1 MCMQI
6 LCDLTLYLVQAAY
19 YNMRIM
25 SSKGA
30 VGFEHFYA
38 AMYGTRWATL
48 KAALLADKQHIAIT
62 NPHSGFVAGS
72 SAHISDIHFGH
83 VVASRHAHLARP
95 TQGSSISIC
104 LTQPVY

>member
-1 MCMQI
+1 MQI